1 MAAGTNPQGDWDRIY
16 AELRRLAG
24 FFLRRRAPH
33 DSLQPTALVNEA
45 WLRLGNRSWRSRSHF
60 LAVASSVMRSFLVD
74 YARARLAQKRGEEQP
89 HIAIE
94 GPNEPAAR
102 AFDLVQVL
110 AVHEALDRLAR
121 TDQRKARIVEMR
133 FFGGMDFDEI
143 AEALGVAPITV
154 KRDWQLSR
162 AWLYASLTA

>member
-16 AELRRLAG
+16 AELRRLAA
-24 FFLRRRAPH
+24 FFLRRRAPL

-45 WLRLGNRSWRSRSHF
+45 WLRLGNRSWQSRSHF
-60 LAVASSVMRSFLVD
+60 LAVASSVMRSVLVD
-74 YARARLAQKRGEEQP
+74 YARARLAQERGGEQP

-94 GPNEPAAR
+94 SPNEPAAR
-102 AFDLVQVL
+102 SLDLVQVL

-143 AEALGVAPITV
+143 AEALGIAPITV